1 MSEKRKDK
9 NGVLLRDGESQR
21 SDGRYQYRYTDLM
34 GERRTFY
41 ANTLDELRKTEKKVQ
56 KMSDEGLHYT
66 EGLINILELVD
77 RYLVTKQGVR
87 YNTRIGYNFV
97 TNLLKKEEFCYRKVK
112 DIRVSDAKAWM
123 IKLHD
128 DGRHY
133 STLCTIKGVVGP
145 AFDMAVEE
153 DIIRK
158 NPFKFGLTKVVPND
172 SETRIALDPEQLELW
187 MDFIRNDSHYR
198 QYYDEFVVLLGTG
211 MRISEFCGL
220 TKKDL
225 DFEER
230 KIRVERQLIRDRHS
244 KYYVEAPKTR
254 SGSRWIPMTDEVYE
268 ALLNIVEKRP
278 KVKVE
283 YTVQGCAGFLTLD
296 KEQKPRVALHYE
308 HVCKWAMVKYRK
320 YHPDKPL
327 PNITPHVFRHTFC
340 TDLANAGLD
349 IKSLQYIM
357 GHSDANITMNVYTH
371 ARYDHAAEEM
381 LKFSKTMDRKGKSA
395 DI

>member
-1 MSEKRKDK
+1 MYAKRKDNK
-9 NGVLLRDGESQR
+9 GVLLRDGESQR
-21 SDGRYQYRYTDLM
+21 KDGTYQYRYTDLM

-41 ANTLDELRKTEKKVQ
+41 AKTLEDLRRTEKKIQQTV
-56 KMSDEGLHYT
+56 DDRLNYVD
-66 EGLINILELVD
+66 GLIDVLTLVD
-77 RYLVTKQGVR
+77 RYIETKQGVR
-87 YNTRIGYNFV
+87 YNTRVGYNFV
-97 TNLLKKEEFCYRKVK
+97 TNLLKKEEFSYRKIM

-123 IKLHD
+123 IKLHN

-145 AFDMAVEE
+145 AFQMAVEE
-153 DIIRK
+153 DILRK
-158 NPFKFGLTKVVPND
+158 NPFEFGLTKVVPND

-187 MDFIRNDSHYR
+187 MDFIRNDKHYCK
-198 QYYDEFVVLLGTG
+198 YYDEFVVLLGTG

-225 DFEER
+225 DFKER
-230 KIRVERQLIRDRHS
+230 KIRVERQLMRDRHS
-244 KYYVEAPKTR
+244 NYVIEAPKTK

-268 ALLNIVEKRP
+268 ALQNIVKKRP

-283 YTVQGCAGFLTLD
+283 YTIEGCAGFLTLD
-296 KEQKPRVALHYE
+296 KDEKPRVALHYE
-308 HVCKWAMVKYRK
+308 KYCYWAMVKYRK
-320 YHPDKPL
+320 QHPDKPL
-327 PNITPHVFRHTFC
+327 PDITPHVFRHTFC